1 MEAIVTAP
9 PLSVMVT
16 FDPAVKAN
24 VSLVE
29 RVLPPA
35 VIVLQVFVSVVMYP
49 KPVTNVCIWSAVA
62 NPVPPSDIAA
72 VLKTAPVPNPKLDL
86 AVEALAKSERLL
98 AFANFNPMFVLTVV
112 EKEASSPRA
121 AANSFKVFRAAG
133 DESTRPDT
141 SAST

>member
-62 NPVPPSDIAA
+62 NPAPPSAIAP
-72 VLKTAPVPNPKLDL
+72 VLKTAPVPNPMNRQGRILQHQHK
-86 AVEALAKSERLL
+86 
-98 AFANFNPMFVLTVV
+98 P
-112 EKEASSPRA
+112 
-121 AANSFKVFRAAG
+121 
-133 DESTRPDT
+133 
-141 SAST
+141 